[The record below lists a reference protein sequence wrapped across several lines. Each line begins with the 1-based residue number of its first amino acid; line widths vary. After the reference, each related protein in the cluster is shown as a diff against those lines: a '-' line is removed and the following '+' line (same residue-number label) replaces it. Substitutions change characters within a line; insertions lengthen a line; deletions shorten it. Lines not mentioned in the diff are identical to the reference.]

1 MRSERRVRAEHPML
15 PFDLAPDAPRPAERA
30 APRSA
35 RASST
40 PEVDEDRMRC
50 RLRNDAFASRGWPA
64 GTELLVDVRRRPQ
77 RGEVALVREGGRLKI
92 GVLERQLG
100 RSALRTDHGTVWLGS
115 TARFVGVVTLVG
127 ATLDGMPDLP
137 PASSA

>member
-1 MRSERRVRAEHPML
+1 MRVEHPML
-15 PFDLAPDAPRPAERA
+15 PFDVAAEIPQEVERPAAR
-30 APRSA
+30 RGG
-35 RASST
+35 RASSAA
-40 PEVDEDRMRC
+40 EVDEDRMRC

-77 RGEVALVREGGRLKI
+77 RGDVALVREGGRLKI

-127 ATLDGMPDLP
+127 ATLDGMPELP